1 MVNKQFYIEFGKV
14 AYAMMMADGE
24 IQDSEKDTLRS
35 WVEEEL
41 APIENL
47 RDEFGTDLA
56 HYVTFSYE
64 TEDEIHDDV
73 EDALNSFLNFIHT
86 HQIKASPEIRKACHN
101 ILSRIARSYGRIT
114 KVERSVLDRFDQEF
128 VVGQVS

>member
-24 IQDSEKDTLRS
+24 IQDSEITTLRA
-35 WVEEEL
+35 WVQEEL
-41 APIENL
+41 APLESL

-64 TEDEIHDDV
+64 AEDEIHEDV
-73 EDALNSFLNFIHT
+73 EDALNSFLHYIHT
-86 HQIKASPEIRKACHN
+86 HQVKASPEIRKACHN
-101 ILSRIARSYGRIT
+101 ILSRIARSYGRVT
-114 KVERSVLDRFDQEF
+114 KVEKSVLERFDKEF
-128 VVGQVS
+128 VMN